1 MSTHN
6 TKLYDAFG
14 ELLFV
19 LVKSDGEF
27 QEAERDALHKIL
39 SNHHWSKEILWSF
52 NYELGKSRDLEDLYK
67 KVIFACFDIGPNPE
81 YQFMIEVL
89 ESVAES
95 SLGSVETER
104 KIIENFKQDL
114 LSEFGKR

>member
-1 MSTHN
+1 MDN

-14 ELLFV
+14 ELLYV

-27 QEAERDALHKIL
+27 QDAEKESLHKIL
-39 SNHHWSKEILWSF
+39 ANHSWSKEILWSF
-52 NYELGKSRDLEDLYK
+52 NYESKSNHDLDDLYK

-89 ESVAES
+89 EAVAKS
-95 SLGSVETER
+95 NLGIEDVER
-104 KIIENFKQDL
+104 KIIDNFKTDL
-114 LSEFGKR
+114 LTEFGKR

>member
-1 MSTHN
+1 MSTDN
-6 TKLYDAFG
+6 TRLYDAFG

-27 QEAERDALHKIL
+27 QERERETLHKIL

-52 NYELGKSRDLEDLYK
+52 NYESKKDQDLEDLYK
-67 KVIFACFDIGPNPE
+67 KVIFTCFDIGPNAE

-89 ESVAES
+89 EAVAES
-95 SLGSVETER
+95 SLGVVETER
-104 KIIENFKQDL
+104 QIIEKFKQDL
-114 LSEFGKR
+114 LTEFSKR

>member
-1 MSTHN
+1 MSSDN
-6 TKLYDAFG
+6 TRLYDAFG

-27 QEAERDALHKIL
+27 QQTERETLHKIL

-52 NYELGKSRDLEDLYK
+52 NYESKKDHDLEDLYK
-67 KVIFACFDIGPNPE
+67 KVIFTCIDIGPNAE

-89 ESVAES
+89 EAVAES
-95 SLGSVETER
+95 SLGVVETER
-104 KIIENFKQDL
+104 KIIENFKKDL
-114 LSEFGKR
+114 LTEFGKR

>member
-1 MSTHN
+1 VSTNN
-6 TKLYDAFG
+6 TRLYDAFG

-27 QEAERDALHKIL
+27 QQSERETLHNIL

-52 NYELGKSRDLEDLYK
+52 NYESNINHDLEDLYK
-67 KVIFACFDIGPNPE
+67 KVIFTCYDIGPNAE

-89 ESVAES
+89 EAVAES
-95 SLGSVETER
+95 SLGVVETER

-114 LSEFGKR
+114 LTEFGKR